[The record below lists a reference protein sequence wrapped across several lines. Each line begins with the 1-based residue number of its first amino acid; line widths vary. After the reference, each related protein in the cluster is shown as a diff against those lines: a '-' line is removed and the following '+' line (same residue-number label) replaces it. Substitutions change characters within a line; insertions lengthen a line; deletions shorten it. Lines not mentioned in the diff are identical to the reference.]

1 MITILW
7 VCAILAVTGLAVF
20 LDYKKYSSRLRVGLL
35 LLSGVFLIGFVL
47 EPEWWSGGESRIILL
62 TDGVLESDLLQSS
75 QTEVYSVE
83 SRERGVTDGAT
94 WLSSVSMLTDNAE
107 PGSVIEIYGMGT
119 DESLPG
125 GFKWVDKLRSP
136 GDGIL
141 LDEAPMQVDA
151 GKEFAISGRI
161 IASSRVDSVTLF
173 RDGIPIKSQYPDNEG
188 KFIFRDV
195 LWSEGPAR
203 YQIETAVSNTL
214 LSEPWNIRAT
224 EPEPLSVA
232 VLLYSPSFEMTH
244 LAEWLGNS
252 GHQLAI
258 RTRVGQDRFRFDDI
272 NDPPQN
278 AEVFMNDLSGFDL
291 LVLDPREFGEL
302 NSRQV
307 QSVIESVE
315 NGLDLLL
322 LPPSENQQDE
332 WEQVM
337 EEISGLQISLNPI
350 NRIEERQWTPYVV
363 EDEGL
368 GTLRLPILD
377 LNFSE
382 LNERVE
388 ILQTFD
394 GGTPVA
400 IRLPVQQGSVST
412 HLFYGSYRWKLR
424 GDQETYNRFW
434 ADYLDSIITLESHFL
449 EIGSTILLLNQ
460 QLLLTT
466 SGDHISVRNLMQN
479 RSSSIPVVTGEE
491 HPGVSYGYYW
501 PTSGGWHRA
510 EAGEISN
517 WFYVYDGPWAFSQ
530 DYRRYEQTQGEIQA
544 ASEISIGD
552 LQAKSAKVP
561 NWIWLLGFLV
571 LQMMLWI
578 ERKVGR

>member
-35 LLSGVFLIGFVL
+35 LLSGIFLIGFVL
-47 EPEWWSGGESRIILL
+47 EPEWWSGGENRIILL
-62 TDGVLESDLLQSS
+62 TDGAKKSELPQSS
-75 QTEVYSVE
+75 QTKVYSVE

-94 WLSSVSMLTDNAE
+94 WLSSVSMLTNKAE

-119 DESLPG
+119 DESLPE

-141 LDEAPMQVDA
+141 LDETPMQVDA
-151 GKEFAISGRI
+151 GKEFEINGRI
-161 IASSRVDSVTLF
+161 LASSRMDSVTLF
-173 RDGIPIKSQYPDNEG
+173 RDGIPIESQYPDDEG
-188 KFIFRDV
+188 VFIFRDV
-195 LWSEGPAR
+195 LWSVGPAR
-203 YQIETAVSNTL
+203 YQIETTVADSV
-214 LSEPWNIRAT
+214 LSEPLNIRAT

-258 RTRVGQDRFRFDDI
+258 RTRVGQDRFRYDDI
-272 NDPPQN
+272 NEPPE
-278 AEVFMNDLSGFDL
+278 AAADMVRDLSGFDL

-302 NSRQV
+302 NSRQI
-307 QSVIESVE
+307 QTIKESVE

-322 LPPSENQQDE
+322 LPPSENQQNE
-332 WEQVM
+332 WRQVM
-337 EEISGLQISLNPI
+337 EEIAGLQIQLNPI
-350 NRIEERQWTPYVV
+350 NRIEERQWTPDVV

-382 LNERVE
+382 LSEPVK
-388 ILQTFD
+388 ILQMYD

-400 IRLPVQQGSVST
+400 IRLPVHQGSVST

-449 EIGSTILLLNQ
+449 EIGSTIPLLNQ

-479 RSSSIPVVTGEE
+479 RSNSIPIVAGAE
-491 HPGVSYGYYW
+491 HPGVSYGHYW

-510 EAGEISN
+510 EAGGIN
-517 WFYVYDGPWAFSQ
+517 RWFYVYDGPWAFSQ

-544 ASEISIGD
+544 ASENSIGD

-561 NWIWLLGFLV
+561 NWIWLLGFLIV
-571 LQMMLWI
+571 QMMLWI